1 MNNHKTY
8 MRYYLQ
14 QKILINNFLMEKTR
28 ITINSIWKRKLI
40 QRRLLVDNQNSKNLS
55 EIDYHKK
62 NYSAE
67 IFEQQH
73 KDLIQQIAYDRVII
87 EFLKFLVLLT
97 SIDERFFQCG
107 SDSINLLV
115 KMKVNL
121 REQTLENIRIRDTNL
136 IGGNFAKCNLNGQEF
151 HNVDISGINL
161 NQAQLFNSIQIRWPQ
176 LKQYSSLKC
185 PYYIIILKMSYNP
198 NLDAQGALILKREF
212 VDQKGYDL
220 LSLFKSKKVVLFQ
233 RMVQN
238 NLISK
243 KVFKLQNFM
252 DENNYFAQFNMPII
266 YQILFLSIIIVL
278 IIYIQIIRER
288 FLLI

>member
-161 NQAQLFNSIQIRWPQ
+161 NQAQLFNSIWKNIQIHELYKLDGHSQNNILPQ
-176 LKQYSSLKC
+176 SAPIILSFQKC
-185 PYYIIILKMSYNP
+185 PTIPTQMLK
-198 NLDAQGALILKREF
+198 E
-212 VDQKGYDL
+212 
-220 LSLFKSKKVVLFQ
+220 
-233 RMVQN
+233 
-238 NLISK
+238 
-243 KVFKLQNFM
+243 LQ
-252 DENNYFAQFNMPII
+252 
-266 YQILFLSIIIVL
+266 S
-278 IIYIQIIRER
+278 
-288 FLLI
+288 